1 MFRSLSLLLLLTLAT
16 QCAWADKENLNDQ
29 ETDHRSTQAARNS
42 GATRIKDLASIA
54 GVRSNQLIGYGLVVG
69 LNGTGD
75 QTTQTPFT
83 VKSLKSM
90 LANLGV
96 IIPPEVNLQLKNVA
110 AVSIHA
116 DLPPFAKPGQT
127 IDVTVSSIG
136 NAKSLQGGSLL
147 MTPLKGADG
156 NVYAMAQGNVVVG
169 GISAAAAGS
178 SVTVNIPSAGR
189 IPSGATVERQVPGK
203 FGGGSGGTVALN
215 ARQNLLAGRNA
226 LQGNDE
232 SDPIILNLHQAD
244 FTTAERMVEAIN
256 RALGGQAA
264 QAIDAVSVQVRA
276 PIDPNQRVSLIAVLE
291 NIEVVPA
298 QSAAKVIVNSRTG
311 TVVIGQNVQVGP
323 AAVSHGNMTVTITSD
338 PIVSQP
344 APFSGGRTA
353 VVPNANISINQEKK
367 PMFLFNPG
375 VALDDIV
382 RAVNQVGAS
391 PTDLI
396 AILEALKAA
405 GALKAELIVI

>member
-1 MFRSLSLLLLLTLAT
+1 MFRRIPFLLLLALALSN
-16 QCAWADKENLNDQ
+16 AEAE
-29 ETDHRSTQAARNS
+29 
-42 GATRIKDLASIA
+42 RIKDLAVVS
-54 GVRSNQLIGYGLVVG
+54 GVRTNQLVGYGLVVG

-83 VKSLKSM
+83 VRSLKSM
-90 LANLGV
+90 MSNMG
-96 IIPPEVNLQLKNVA
+96 ITIPPDINLQLKNVA

-116 DLPPFAKPGQT
+116 DLPPFIKPGQT

-136 NAKSLQGGSLL
+136 NAKSLNGGSLL

-156 NVYAMAQGNVVVG
+156 ATYAIAQGNLVVG
-169 GISAAAAGS
+169 GISAASAGS
-178 SVTVNIPSAGR
+178 SVTVNVPSAGR
-189 IPSGATVERQVPGK
+189 IPNGATVERQVADN
-203 FGGGSGGTVALN
+203 FGGNS
-215 ARQNLLAGRNA
+215 
-226 LQGNDE
+226 
-232 SDPIILNLHQAD
+232 PIVLNLHQAD
-244 FTTAERMVEAIN
+244 FTTAERVVEAIN
-256 RALGGQAA
+256 KTFGGDVAA
-264 QAIDAVSVQVRA
+264 AIDASSIQVRGPA
-276 PIDPNQRVSLIAVLE
+276 ERNQRVSLIAVLE
-291 NIEVVPA
+291 NIEVAPG
-298 QSAAKVIVNSRTG
+298 QSAAKVVVNARTG
-311 TVVIGQNVQVGP
+311 TVVIGMNVRVGP
-323 AAVSHGNMTVTITSD
+323 AAVAHGNMTVTITSD

-344 APFSGGRTA
+344 GPFSNGQTA
-353 VVPNANISINQEKK
+353 VVPNANIAVNQEKK

>member
-1 MFRSLSLLLLLTLAT
+1 MFRLLSLFLLLFSLGT
-16 QCAWADKENLNDQ
+16 QHVWADDKENLNEDAGNP
-29 ETDHRSTQAARNS
+29 STLAARNM
-42 GATRIKDLASIA
+42 GANRIKDLADVA

-110 AVSIHA
+110 AVSVQA

-136 NAKSLQGGSLL
+136 NAKSLKGGSLL

-156 NVYAMAQGNVVVG
+156 AVYAMAQGNVSVG

-178 SVTVNIPSAGR
+178 SVTVGVPSVGR
-189 IPSGATVERQVPGK
+189 IPNGASVERQVPGK
-203 FGGGSGGTVALN
+203 FGG
-215 ARQNLLAGRNA
+215 R
-226 LQGNDE
+226 DD
-232 SDPIILNLHQAD
+232 DPIVLNLRQAD
-244 FTTAERMVEAIN
+244 FTTAQRMVAAIN
-256 RALGGQAA
+256 QALGGQAA
-264 QAIDAVSVQVRA
+264 KAIDASSVEVLGPA
-276 PIDPNQRVSLIAVLE
+276 DPNQRVSLIAILE

-298 QSAAKVIVNSRTG
+298 QGAAKVIVNSRTG

-323 AAVSHGNMTVTITSD
+323 AAISHGNMTVTITSD

-344 APFSGGRTA
+344 GPFSGGRTA
-353 VVPNANISINQEKK
+353 VVPNANIAVNQEKK

-382 RAVNQVGAS
+382 KAVNQVGAS